1 MALMVAAVFGLVG
14 SYRRVYQPKDLEIRR
29 LQTDLGALAVLGRLL
44 APSNTAASLV
54 APGTP
59 AARMFQAMRASSA
72 RGTTPS
78 VGPKLDLLW
87 YQFPS
92 RRTRHYH
99 SPSPPPPPPSLC
111 IGTCLDCPSP
121 LRSSFPCP
129 PRPVVPSAGYQLA
142 RTTRVP

>member
-14 SYRRVYQPKDLEIRR
+14 SYRRVYQPRDLEIRR

-59 AARMFQAMRASSA
+59 APRMFQAMRASSA

-78 VGPKLDLLW
+78 VGQKSDLLW

-92 RRTRHYH
+92 
-99 SPSPPPPPPSLC
+99 
-111 IGTCLDCPSP
+111 
-121 LRSSFPCP
+121 
-129 PRPVVPSAGYQLA
+129 
-142 RTTRVP
+142 